1 MDIKTQLIE
10 ELAIELAV
18 TLELWEDEPDAWMPE
33 SLELID
39 KAVAYLTQMDIPIP
53 EPVAYI
59 QRRRLDRAA

>member
-18 TLELWEDEPDAWMPE
+18 TLELWEDEPGAWMPE
-33 SLELID
+33 SLELLD
-39 KAVAYLTQMDIPIP
+39 KAVAHLTQAGRDIP
-53 EPVAYI
+53 EPVLYI